1 MDVSIIIV
9 NYNTL
14 GLTSDCIESI
24 VDKSSD
30 LEYDIILVDN
40 ASTDSSKAV
49 FSQDPRV
56 RYIYSD
62 RNLGFGR
69 ANNLGIREATG
80 RYLFF
85 LNSDTIL
92 LNNAVKYFF
101 DFCEKNPEHKIGA
114 LGAVLKDRNLRN
126 IHSYGRFI
134 TPLGEI
140 VEVLGKY
147 FRFLKKR
154 NHLYPASV
162 QQPKQ
167 VDYITGADLFV
178 PRTVY
183 DELGAFDPAFFM
195 YCEEVDW
202 QFRMSKAGYERLIID
217 GPEIIHLEGG
227 SDPSNTR
234 SWSFN
239 RCCNLLKSKFKY
251 VRKYYGRFS
260 FHFYRAIYAVCWL
273 PILFFVR
280 KDSIFQKKQILKIL
294 FKANFDSI

>member
-24 VDKSSD
+24 VDKTSG
-30 LEYDIILVDN
+30 LEYEIILVDN
-40 ASTDSSKAV
+40 ASTDGSKEV
-49 FSQDPRV
+49 FSQDARI

-69 ANNLGIREATG
+69 ANNLGIRETKG

-101 DFCEKNPEHKIGA
+101 DFCEGHPDEKIGA
-114 LGAVLKDRNLRN
+114 LGAILKDQNQKN
-126 IHSYGRFI
+126 IHSYGKFI
-134 TPLGEI
+134 TPVGEI
-140 VEVLGKY
+140 MDVVSKY
-147 FRFLKKR
+147 LRFLKKR
-154 NHLYPASV
+154 EYLHPASV
-162 QQPKQ
+162 LQPES

-178 PRTVY
+178 PRSVC
-183 DELGAFDPAFFM
+183 DELEAFDPAFFM

-202 QFRMSKAGYERLIID
+202 QFRMSKAGYKRLVID
-217 GPEIIHLEGG
+217 GPLIIHLEGG

-234 SWSFN
+234 LWSFN
-239 RCCNLLKSKFKY
+239 RCFNLLKSTIQY
-251 VRKYYGRFS
+251 IRKHYNKLS
-260 FHFYRAIYAVCWL
+260 FLGYRVIYAMCWL

-280 KDSIFQKKQILKIL
+280 KDTGDQKKRLLLLLCSPRCK
-294 FKANFDSI
+294 SE

>member
-1 MDVSIIIV
+1 MNERGGRFPKSITA
-9 NYNTL
+9 NT
-14 GLTSDCIESI
+14 
-24 VDKSSD
+24 
-30 LEYDIILVDN
+30 
-40 ASTDSSKAV
+40 
-49 FSQDPRV
+49 
-56 RYIYSD
+56 
-62 RNLGFGR
+62 
-69 ANNLGIREATG
+69 
-80 RYLFF
+80 
-85 LNSDTIL
+85 DTIL

-101 DFCEKNPEHKIGA
+101 DFCEKNSEYKIGA
-114 LGAVLKDRNLRN
+114 VGAILKDQNLRN

-134 TPLGEI
+134 TPMGE
-140 VEVLGKY
+140 VTEVLGKY
-147 FRFLKKR
+147 FRFRKKR
-154 NHLYPASV
+154 NHLCPASV
-162 QQPKQ
+162 QQPKP

-251 VRKYYGRFS
+251 VRKHYGRFS

-273 PILFFVR
+273 PILLFVR

>member
-1 MDVSIIIV
+1 MTGIW
-9 NYNTL
+9 
-14 GLTSDCIESI
+14 
-24 VDKSSD
+24 
-30 LEYDIILVDN
+30 
-40 ASTDSSKAV
+40 
-49 FSQDPRV
+49 
-56 RYIYSD
+56 
-62 RNLGFGR
+62 
-69 ANNLGIREATG
+69 NNLGIREATG

-167 VDYITGADLFV
+167 DDYITGADLFV

-195 YCEEVDW
+195 YC
-202 QFRMSKAGYERLIID
+202 

>member
-1 MDVSIIIV
+1 MNDMDVSIIVV

-14 GLTSDCIESI
+14 GLTSDCIDSI
-24 VDKSSD
+24 ADKTSG
-30 LEYDIILVDN
+30 LEYEIILVDN

-69 ANNLGIREATG
+69 ANNLGVREATG

-114 LGAVLKDRNLRN
+114 LGAILKDRNLRN

-154 NHLYPASV
+154 NHLCPASV
-162 QQPKQ
+162 QQPKP

-202 QFRMSKAGYERLIID
+202 QFRMSKAGYERLIIE

-239 RCCNLLKSKFKY
+239 RIENIFRSKLLYIRKHYNYFVYWSYKLCN
-251 VRKYYGRFS
+251 
-260 FHFYRAIYAVCWL
+260 AVLWL
-273 PILFFVR
+273 PILLLR
-280 KDSIFQKKQILKIL
+280 KDTLDHQKKLLRVL
-294 FKANFDSI
+294 FFNIR

>member
-24 VDKSSD
+24 VDKTSD
-30 LEYDIILVDN
+30 LEYEIILVDN

-49 FSQDPRV
+49 FPQDPRV

-126 IHSYGRFI
+126 IHSYGRLI
-134 TPLGEI
+134 TPPGEI
-140 VEVLGKY
+140 VEVLGK
-147 FRFLKKR
+147 
-154 NHLYPASV
+154 
-162 QQPKQ
+162 
-167 VDYITGADLFV
+167 
-178 PRTVY
+178 
-183 DELGAFDPAFFM
+183 
-195 YCEEVDW
+195 
-202 QFRMSKAGYERLIID
+202 
-217 GPEIIHLEGG
+217 
-227 SDPSNTR
+227 
-234 SWSFN
+234 
-239 RCCNLLKSKFKY
+239 
-251 VRKYYGRFS
+251 
-260 FHFYRAIYAVCWL
+260 
-273 PILFFVR
+273 
-280 KDSIFQKKQILKIL
+280 
-294 FKANFDSI
+294 

>member
-9 NYNTL
+9 NYNTKE
-14 GLTSDCIESI
+14 LTAACINSI
-24 VDKSSD
+24 FQYTEGV
-30 LEYDIILVDN
+30 EFEVILVDN

-140 VEVLGKY
+140 VEVLG
-147 FRFLKKR
+147 
-154 NHLYPASV
+154 
-162 QQPKQ
+162 
-167 VDYITGADLFV
+167 
-178 PRTVY
+178 
-183 DELGAFDPAFFM
+183 
-195 YCEEVDW
+195 
-202 QFRMSKAGYERLIID
+202 
-217 GPEIIHLEGG
+217 
-227 SDPSNTR
+227 
-234 SWSFN
+234 
-239 RCCNLLKSKFKY
+239 
-251 VRKYYGRFS
+251 
-260 FHFYRAIYAVCWL
+260 
-273 PILFFVR
+273 
-280 KDSIFQKKQILKIL
+280 
-294 FKANFDSI
+294 